1 MRLIAARHTFG
12 QSDPALFGL
21 HSGAIPHLPS
31 SPPMP
36 RLHILACAL
45 ALGLLPTLSMAA
57 TPDQPVDELPAV
69 SAQDEWLM
77 QGGNVQLRFNVDR
90 LSAQGVNVVPGA
102 GMKLENPDFKAE
114 IEFPLLHGGG
124 LRFSAPGGNFEQ
136 FTGGKVMG
144 RDGFKLRTMSG
155 MEFDFS
161 RFELRAD
168 PQNPLHLQ
176 LVGTDGEPWF
186 YVNHLMF
193 KLVDDYQG
201 YYIRSAD
208 INATAAFAARV
219 GAPTLAGAYIG
230 ELKMLS
236 NIVERPESFDPDATK
251 SVAGGPNFHGTDGYK
266 ADVLLT
272 SYTMQF
278 ARCRATNPMNPCDG
292 AGADDGEV
300 VFVPSSTLRNTNN
313 ANSADVPWYQKFTVS
328 PYNYPYPGN
337 DQHPY
342 LVWHLYRVND
352 GQLEQIGASGV
363 KHAFL
368 TTNGG
373 CTNPFGNHI
382 LSPNCSDTYG
392 TGNNDA
398 TGDLGPRREIVPATG
413 RWGRCFS
420 IFDTNCDGVS
430 NSVGTSQ
437 YQNRMISRE
446 SQLLLPGSTFYTDS
460 WYVIQDDINIYNTM
474 AHRLTT
480 FAPSGNA
487 WSVTSQ
493 SAFTVG
499 PVIDSWVNP
508 QTNPTQ
514 NVALDTPE
522 GHAKAAVKVK
532 QLASCPAGSGLT
544 GTCYRYDYAIHNF
557 DLARAVLNT
566 SAPANAGANLQVIS
580 NTGIVGVSVPR
591 GDQGGVYLDSG
602 NFADIDTNAANDW
615 SGVVDADSA
624 TWTAVA
630 GNELNW
636 GLLFRFSLVTDV
648 APNSAYRKPIQLHM
662 QGEGKFESYPVRI
675 MVPNTIDLFSDGMED

>member
-1 MRLIAARHTFG
+1 MLRRNL
-12 QSDPALFGL
+12 
-21 HSGAIPHLPS
+21 
-31 SPPMP
+31 
-36 RLHILACAL
+36 LACAL
-45 ALGLLPTLSMAA
+45 AFALIPAASMAA
-57 TPDQPVDELPAV
+57 TPDQAVDELPAV

-90 LSAQGVNVVPGA
+90 LSAQGVHVVPGA
-102 GMKLENPDFKAE
+102 GMKLDNPDFKAE

-124 LRFSAPGGNFEQ
+124 LRFAAPDGNFEQ
-136 FTGGKVMG
+136 FTGGKLMG
-144 RDGFKLRTMSG
+144 RDGFKLRTISG

-168 PQNPLHLQ
+168 PHNPLHLQ
-176 LVGTDGEPWF
+176 LIGDDGEPWF
-186 YVNHLMF
+186 YVNHVMF

-208 INATAAFAARV
+208 INATAAFAMRV
-219 GAPTLAGAYIG
+219 GAPNLAGAYIG

-236 NIVERPESFDPDATK
+236 NIVKRPASFNAQATK
-251 SVAGGPNFHGTDGYK
+251 SVTGGPNFHGSNGYL

-278 ARCRATNPMNPCDG
+278 ARCRSSGGGNGCDG
-292 AGADDGEV
+292 AGADNGEV

-313 ANSADVPWYQKFTVS
+313 ANTADVPWYQKFTVS
-328 PYNYPYPGN
+328 PYNYPYAGN

-342 LVWHLYRVND
+342 LIWNLYRVND

-373 CTNPFGNHI
+373 CSAPFGGHI

-420 IFDTNCDGVS
+420 IFDTNCDGNA
-430 NSVGTSQ
+430 NSVGSSQ

-446 SQLLLPGSTFYTDS
+446 SQLLLAGSTFYTDS

-487 WSVTSQ
+487 WSVTNQ

-499 PVIDSWVNP
+499 PVIDTWVNP
-508 QTNPTQ
+508 TTNPTE
-514 NVALDTPE
+514 NVNIRTEE
-522 GHAKAAVKVK
+522 GNAKVAVKVK
-532 QLASCPAGSGLT
+532 TLDSCPAGSGLT
-544 GTCYRYDYAIHNF
+544 GTCYRYDYAVHNF
-557 DLARAVLNT
+557 DVARGVLNT
-566 SAPANAGANLQVIS
+566 SPPANSGANLQVIS
-580 NTGIVGVSVPR
+580 NTGFVGVSLPVG
-591 GDQGGVYLDSG
+591 GDAPLYLDTG
-602 NFADIDTNAANDW
+602 HFADIDIDGSNDWTGAVGASAAN
-615 SGVVDADSA
+615 
-624 TWTAVA
+624 WTAPA
-630 GNELNW
+630 NNALNW
-636 GLLFRFSLVTDV
+636 GTLFRYSVVTTA
-648 APNSAYRKPIQLHM
+648 APNPAHTKSMVFVMPAGDGPASYSA
-662 QGEGKFESYPVRI
+662 EI
-675 MVPNTIDLFSDGMED
+675 MVPNTFDLFSDGMEN

>member
-1 MRLIAARHTFG
+1 
-12 QSDPALFGL
+12 
-21 HSGAIPHLPS
+21 
-31 SPPMP
+31 MP
-36 RLHILACAL
+36 RTNILACAL
-45 ALGLLPTLSMAA
+45 ALVLLPAISPAA
-57 TPDQPVDELPAV
+57 TPDRAVDELPAV
-69 SAQDEWLM
+69 AAQDEWLM

-90 LSAQGVNVVPGA
+90 LSAQGVSVVPGA
-102 GMKLENPDFKAE
+102 GMKVDNPDFKAE

-124 LRFSAPGGNFEQ
+124 LRFAAPGGNFQQ

-168 PQNPLHLQ
+168 PRNPMHLE

-186 YVNHLMF
+186 YVNHLMY

-219 GAPTLAGAYIG
+219 GAPNLAGAYVG

-236 NIVERPESFDPDATK
+236 NIVQRPRSFTPVDAK
-251 SVAGGPNFHGTDGYK
+251 SVTGGPNFHGTNGFL

-278 ARCRATNPMNPCDG
+278 ARCRTSGGTNGCDG
-292 AGADDGEV
+292 AGGDDGDV

-313 ANSADVPWYQKFTVS
+313 ANTADVPWYQKFTVS
-328 PYNYPYPGN
+328 PYNYPYAGN

-342 LVWHLYRVND
+342 LVWNLYRVND
-352 GQLEQIGASGV
+352 GQLQQIGASGV

-373 CTNPFGNHI
+373 CTAPFGGHI

-392 TGNNDA
+392 TGNNDN
-398 TGDLGPRREIVPATG
+398 TNDLGPRRELIPATG

-430 NSVGTSQ
+430 NPVGSNQ

-446 SQLLLPGSTFYTDS
+446 SQLELAGSTFYTDS

-480 FAPSGNA
+480 FAPSGGA
-487 WSVTSQ
+487 WSATTQGS
-493 SAFTVG
+493 FTVG
-499 PVIDSWVNP
+499 PVIDTWVNP
-508 QTNPTQ
+508 TTNPTE
-514 NVALDTPE
+514 NVNLKTQE
-522 GHAKAAVKVK
+522 GNVKAAVKVK
-532 QLASCPAGSGLT
+532 QLANCPAGSGLQ
-544 GTCYRYDYAIHNF
+544 GTCYRYDYAVHNF
-557 DLARAVLNT
+557 DVARAVLNT
-566 SAPANAGANLQVIS
+566 SPPANAGANLQVIS
-580 NTGIVGVSVPR
+580 NTGFVSVALPR
-591 GDQGGVYLDSG
+591 GTDAPLFLDSG
-602 NFADIDTNAANDW
+602 NFADIDTDAGNDW
-615 SGVVDADSA
+615 TAALGAGAA
-624 TWTAVA
+624 TWTAPS
-630 GNELNW
+630 GNPLNW
-636 GLLFRFSLVTDV
+636 GTLYRFSVVANV
-648 APNSAYRKPIQLHM
+648 APRANVTRPLELGM
-662 QGEGKFESYPVRI
+662 QGGTGPASYSLTI
-675 MVPNTIDLFSDGMED
+675 MVPNTFDLFSDGMED